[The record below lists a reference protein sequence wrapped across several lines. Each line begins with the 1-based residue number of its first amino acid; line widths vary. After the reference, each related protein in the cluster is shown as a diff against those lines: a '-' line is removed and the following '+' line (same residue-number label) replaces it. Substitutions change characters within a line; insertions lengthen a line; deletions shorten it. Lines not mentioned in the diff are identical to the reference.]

1 MGLRIYL
8 CSSRASYGAV
18 MSEVPDFQPSADAYL
33 YAELADHIAARIA
46 AGELPAG
53 AKLPGEREL
62 AETYGVAVG
71 TARRATKE
79 LRDRE
84 LVKTLPGKGTFV
96 V

>member
-1 MGLRIYL
+1 
-8 CSSRASYGAV
+8 
-18 MSEVPDFQPSADAYL
+18 MSDVPDFEPSADTYV
-33 YAELADHIAARIA
+33 YAELADHVAARIA
-46 AGELPAG
+46 ADDLPSG

-79 LRDRE
+79 LRERG

>member
-1 MGLRIYL
+1 
-8 CSSRASYGAV
+8 
-18 MSEVPDFQPSADAYL
+18 MSDLPDFEPSPDAYV
-33 YAELADHIAARIA
+33 YAELADHVAARIA
-46 AGELPAG
+46 AGALPAG

-62 AETYGVAVG
+62 AETYEVAVG

-79 LRDRE
+79 LRDRG

>member
-1 MGLRIYL
+1 MT
-8 CSSRASYGAV
+8 
-18 MSEVPDFQPSADAYL
+18 EVPDFDPSPDSYV
-33 YAELADHIAARIA
+33 YAELADHVAARIA
-46 AGELPAG
+46 SGDLPSG

>member
-1 MGLRIYL
+1 
-8 CSSRASYGAV
+8 
-18 MSEVPDFQPSADAYL
+18 MSDVPDFEPSPDAYV
-33 YAELADHIAARIA
+33 YAELADYIAARIS
-46 AGELPAG
+46 AGDLPSG

>member
-1 MGLRIYL
+1 
-8 CSSRASYGAV
+8 
-18 MSEVPDFQPSADAYL
+18 MSDVPDFEPSPDAYV
-33 YAELADHIAARIA
+33 YAELADHIAARISV
-46 AGELPAG
+46 GDLPSG